1 MTRLNSWEVSLMKE
15 SVVLRLGIYLTFIQM
30 NLSLETN
37 NSEFLPGIKLKE
49 WAFLLEISC

>member
-15 SVVLRLGIYLTFIQM
+15 SVVLRLGIYLTFTQM